1 MARYILRRLLLL
13 IPMLIGVALV
23 SFLLSHVIP
32 ADPIT
37 ANLGDLAISD
47 PDIVAAYRH
56 RWGLD
61 RSLPEQFLLYVVNLL
76 HGDMGTSI
84 STGQPVTV
92 DLAQHLPATIELALM
107 ATIFGIALGIPL
119 GVVSALR
126 RGRMIDHL
134 VRVVSLVGVS
144 TPLFWLG
151 LVAILVFYARLGW
164 APAPGRLSAALPMPP
179 AVTGFIVP
187 DALIAG
193 RLDEAV
199 DAVGHL
205 MLPALVLSL
214 YSTGLIARMMRAG
227 MLESLRE
234 DYIRTARGKG
244 LPPRFVT
251 WRHAFPNALIPVIT
265 IIGITFGGLLSG
277 TVVME
282 NVFAWPGLGAYA
294 FRSAVSLDYP
304 AIMGVGIVVAL
315 TYILVNLV
323 VDVLYAIVDPRIR
336 LR

>member
-1 MARYILRRLLLL
+1 MVLYIARRLFLL
-13 IPMLIGVALV
+13 IPMLIGVALI

-61 RSLPEQFLLYVVNLL
+61 RSPPEQFLVYLANLV

-84 STGQPVTV
+84 STGQPVTL
-92 DLAQHLPATIELALM
+92 DLVQHLPATIELALL
-107 ATIFGIALGIPL
+107 ATAFGIAFGIPL
-119 GVVSALR
+119 GVASALR
-126 RGRMIDHL
+126 RGRGVDQV
-134 VRVVSLVGVS
+134 VRVVSLIGVS
-144 TPLFWLG
+144 APLFWLG

-164 APAPGRLSAALPMPP
+164 APAPGRLSAVLPMPP
-179 AVTGFIVP
+179 MVTGFIVP
-187 DALIAG
+187 DALLAG
-193 RLDEAV
+193 RPDEAL
-199 DAVGHL
+199 DALSHL
-205 MLPALVLSL
+205 LLPALVLSL
-214 YSTGLIARMMRAG
+214 YSTGLIARMMRAS
-227 MLESLRE
+227 MLEALRE
-234 DYIRTARGKG
+234 DYVRTAQGKG
-244 LPPRFVT
+244 LRPRDVT

-265 IIGITFGGLLSG
+265 IIGLTFGGLLSG

-304 AIMGVGIVVAL
+304 AIMGVGMLVAM

-323 VDVLYAIVDPRIR
+323 VDVLYAMVDPRIR